1 MEPSMTDITRA
12 DSRNR
17 QGAINEEPEIAF
29 EESIPSDGKD
39 EVGEKMMEDLG
50 RDKASKEDSP
60 SPPAEP
66 PMPEQFPA
74 S

>member
-1 MEPSMTDITRA
+1 MTDSTRS
-12 DSRNR
+12 DSSNR
-17 QGAINEEPEIAF
+17 ESLINEEPEIAF

-39 EVGEKMMEDLG
+39 EVGEKMIEELG
-50 RDKASKEDSP
+50 RDKVAKEDSP
-60 SPPAEP
+60 SEPAE

>member
-1 MEPSMTDITRA
+1 MTDTTRA
-12 DSRNR
+12 DSPNR
-17 QGAINEEPEIAF
+17 QAVNEEPEIAF

>member
-1 MEPSMTDITRA
+1 MTNDTTRA
-12 DSRNR
+12 DSPSR
-17 QGAINEEPEIAF
+17 QAAVNEEPEIAF

-50 RDKASKEDSP
+50 RDKAKNEAPP
-60 SPPAEP
+60 SAPVE